1 MPEKTIPTLA
11 DQSSIKINV
20 VAGKEQ
26 ENYQE
31 AVLHS
36 LSPSA
41 RKLEG
46 WVGKKGKVLQL
57 DE

>member
-11 DQSSIKINV
+11 DQSSMKINV

-31 AVLHS
+31 AILHS

-46 WVGKKGKVLQL
+46 WVEKKGKSFTVR
-57 DE
+57 